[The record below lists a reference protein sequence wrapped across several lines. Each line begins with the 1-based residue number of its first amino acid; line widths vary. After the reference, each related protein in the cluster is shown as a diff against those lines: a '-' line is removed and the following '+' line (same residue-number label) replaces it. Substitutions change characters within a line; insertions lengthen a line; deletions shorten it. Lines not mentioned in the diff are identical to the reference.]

1 MTNRRTFRLPGIE
14 DLTKEQ
20 ESVLALPLD
29 GQHLVVGGP
38 GTGKSVVAL
47 LRARRLAG
55 REHRYTFLVY
65 NHLLNRA
72 NRQLFPEKL
81 FSKTW
86 HSWFCSLYRKEAGSS
101 APLLEDASNGSF
113 KPIDW
118 KQVIACLESLEFDR
132 SERPHWLVID
142 EGQDM
147 PPEFYRSLVEI
158 GFEKFFVVADQNQ
171 QIASEN
177 SNRGD
182 LEDVLGVET
191 DDVIELHV
199 NFRNSHPIALLAR
212 QFYTGDPA
220 IPSPKLPRQGRS
232 STPILYRY
240 SRGQYGR
247 VIRRIVLTANNK
259 PRRLVGL
266 ITPRDQIRFRYH
278 RDLSNTAEVMFKEGK
293 LCNGLPQIRTFSSS
307 DRSQDV
313 RFDRGGILVINVQA
327 CKGLEFDTVICA
339 DIDQFPIQTDD
350 LDRARKLFYVMVARA
365 RKKVVLLQQREV
377 ESHVDSILPKD
388 DDVLQRREI

>member
-1 MTNRRTFRLPGIE
+1 MIKRRVFRLPGIE
-14 DLTKEQ
+14 ELTKEQ

-29 GQHLVVGGP
+29 GQHLIVGGP

-47 LRARRLAG
+47 LRARRLAS
-55 REHRYTFLVY
+55 REHPYTFLVY

-72 NRQLFPEKL
+72 NQQLFPKNL
-81 FSKTW
+81 VSKTW
-86 HSWFCSLYRKEAGSS
+86 NSWFFSLYRKEVGRS
-101 APLLEDASNGSF
+101 APMIEDSSPSSF

-118 KQVIACLESLEFDR
+118 EQVIRCFESLDLGR
-132 SERPHWLVID
+132 NERMHWLVVD

-147 PPEFYRSLVEI
+147 PPEFYQSLIEI

-182 LEDVLGVET
+182 LEDVLNVET
-191 DDVIELHV
+191 QDVIELHV
-199 NFRNSHPIALLAR
+199 NFRNSHSIALLAR

-220 IPSPKLPRQGRS
+220 SPPPELPRSGRS
-232 STPILYRY
+232 STPTLYRY
-240 SRGQYGR
+240 SRDRYGI
-247 VIRRIVLTANNK
+247 VIRRIVLTADNK

-266 ITPRDQIRFRYH
+266 ITPRDEIRFRYH
-278 RDLSNTAEVMFKEGK
+278 RDLSNTAQVMLKEGK
-293 LCNGLPQIRTFSSS
+293 LSNGLPQIRTFSNR
-307 DRSQDV
+307 DQSQDV

-365 RKKVVLLQQREV
+365 RRKVVLLQQREV
-377 ESHVDSILPKD
+377 ESHVNSILPRD
-388 DDVLQRREI
+388 DEVLERREI